1 MYDAVHPT
9 EVHCP
14 KELNGLGGQ
23 LSSLEKLYILPKS
36 KAHRVGWPRR
46 TILFFGEESA
56 SSEALVL
63 LSCHALVLV
72 TDDPVYF
79 RGPAFTEGLCWSLI
93 ITWTFYLSKLSSHYP
108 VEFLK

>member
-1 MYDAVHPT
+1 MAWEDNHPLWRSCTSYLSPKPT
-9 EVHCP
+9 ELDV
-14 KELNGLGGQ
+14 LGEQ
-23 LSSLEKLYILPKS
+23 FSSS
-36 KAHRVGWPRR
+36 
-46 TILFFGEESA
+46 GEESA

>member
-14 KELNGLGGQ
+14 KELNGLEGQ
-23 LSSLEKLYILPKS
+23 SSSLEKNQTASCTSYL
-36 KAHRVGWPRR
+36 RVGWPWR

>member
-1 MYDAVHPT
+1 MAWEDNHPLWRSYTSYLSPKPT
-9 EVHCP
+9 ELDV
-14 KELNGLGGQ
+14 LGEQ
-23 LSSLEKLYILPKS
+23 FSSS
-36 KAHRVGWPRR
+36 
-46 TILFFGEESA
+46 GEESA

-79 RGPAFTEGLCWSLI
+79 RGPAFTEGLCWSLL